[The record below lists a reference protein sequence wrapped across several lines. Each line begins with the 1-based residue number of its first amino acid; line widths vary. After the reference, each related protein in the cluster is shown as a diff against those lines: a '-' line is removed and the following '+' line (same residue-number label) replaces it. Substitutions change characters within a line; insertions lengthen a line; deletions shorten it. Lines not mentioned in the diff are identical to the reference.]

1 MKVIKSVADNILV
14 LKNGKLIESGN
25 TDEIFN
31 NPKNDYTK
39 TLLSA
44 VI

>member
-1 MKVIKSVADNILV
+1 MKVIKSVADNIVV
-14 LKNGKLIESGN
+14 LKNGNLIESGN